1 MSGEDVLSDRPLVRC
16 SSSSLFY
23 VLKDGRGNWGGMKR
37 VSLEKVYWIRPLY
50 ITQKIHSFTFVC
62 LGKNLSSSL
71 QTEGESMVKGI
82 YADESSVAEIC
93 TEVMVVEACGGE
105 SQIAV

>member
-1 MSGEDVLSDRPLVRC
+1 MSGEDVLSDRLLVRC

-23 VLKDGRGNWGGMKR
+23 ALEDGHGNWESMKR
-37 VSLEKVYWIRPLY
+37 VGLEKVYWIRPLY
-50 ITQKIHSFTFVC
+50 TTQKIHSFTFVC

-105 SQIAV
+105 SQITV

>member
-1 MSGEDVLSDRPLVRC
+1 MSGEDVLSDRPLVHC

-23 VLKDGRGNWGGMKR
+23 ALEDGRGNWGSMKR
-37 VSLEKVYWIRPLY
+37 VGLEKVYWIRPLY
-50 ITQKIHSFTFVC
+50 TTQKIHSFTFVC

-82 YADESSVAEIC
+82 KFIGSDL
-93 TEVMVVEACGGE
+93 G
-105 SQIAV
+105 